1 MDQSAANSSWR
12 ANLRRQLATL
22 RSKQWP
28 RYLLLA
34 AIGFVVHLPALQG
47 QLVWDDDYLAHDNP
61 FIKSPLLALEAF
73 RHYLFL
79 DSYSPH
85 YRPVQNLSFMADYYF
100 WNTDPAGFHLTN
112 ILLHVGSG
120 LLLYRLLTL
129 LFRKGAGI
137 WNNTV
142 PHSNFTASLAAFLMA
157 GLWIVHPVH
166 SAAVDYISGRAD
178 SLAFLFAAGAWLLVL
193 RARGE
198 AGVTPENSA
207 SEQATRLPLQQ
218 KQPRWLTFALY
229 FCAAFFALLSL
240 CSREIACVWILLF
253 LIHTLAFANGIR
265 HKTKIVTVICS
276 VCVLAIYAGSHQLPG
291 ERVEKGGSEHWG
303 APIRATLMLRALGDY
318 GRLMVFPANLHMER
332 TIFQPNNYRT
342 RQSWRDSANS
352 EYLSILGLGVFA
364 VFAYGCIKK
373 GTGQRTRV
381 VGAIWFFAA
390 YLPISNI
397 VSLNATVAEHWL
409 YLPSVG
415 FLIFL
420 AGCTFDLPRSFQRPL
435 AGVAVFAV
443 VALGM
448 RSTIR
453 STDWCAPETFYKR
466 TLAAGGSS
474 ARVEVNL
481 GLIYGRHG
489 DYAKA
494 EKLFRH
500 VLALTPNYPIARTNL
515 ADVLS
520 RQGKLTEA
528 EALLTN
534 GAKIAPLESKDYPR
548 TWIGIYNLAGF
559 RHNAHDDAGAI
570 ALLDH
575 ARLNYPQV
583 WELISCESELVRRT
597 QGPWAALDLV
607 QNFVRKNWW
616 HHAARLAEGRLYAEN
631 GDTSHS
637 IEALRYAA
645 MLDVHDVEALRLI
658 ATMKMHENRLDE
670 AFQAQRR
677 AVARQPDQPSQ
688 YILLS
693 DILEKMGRSGEARAA
708 RAKVSQLQALAMESG
723 RG

>member
-1 MDQSAANSSWR
+1 MDQSAADPSSR
-12 ANLRRQLATL
+12 ANLRTQFAAVCQR
-22 RSKQWP
+22 QWP

-34 AIGFVVHLPALQG
+34 AIGFVVRLPALQG

-100 WNTDPAGFHLTN
+100 WNTDPTGFHLTN

-120 LLLYRLLTL
+120 LLLYRLLIL

-137 WNNTV
+137 WNNTD
-142 PHSNFTASLAAFLMA
+142 PRSNFTASLAAFLIA

-178 SLAFLFAAGAWLLVL
+178 SLAFLFAAGGWLLVL
-193 RARGE
+193 HGRALQSPGIKFTFYSL
-198 AGVTPENSA
+198 AAICGV
-207 SEQATRLPLQQ
+207 
-218 KQPRWLTFALY
+218 
-229 FCAAFFALLSL
+229 LSL

-253 LIHTLAFANGIR
+253 LIHTLAFARNVR
-265 HKTKIVTVICS
+265 RKTKIVTVICCS
-276 VCVLAIYAGSHQLPG
+276 LVLAAYVGLHQLPG
-291 ERVEKGGSEHWG
+291 KRAEKGGADNWG
-303 APIRATLMLRALGDY
+303 APVRTTLVLRALGDY

-332 TIFQPNNYRT
+332 TVFDPNNYRT

-373 GTGQRTRV
+373 GTGQRTRI
-381 VGAIWFFAA
+381 VGTIWFFAA

-397 VSLNATVAEHWL
+397 VSLNATIAEHWL
-409 YLPSVG
+409 YLPSAG

-420 AGCTFDLPRSFQRPL
+420 AGCVFDLPRPFQRAL
-435 AGVAVFAV
+435 VAFAV
-443 VALGM
+443 AAIIALGV
-448 RSTIR
+448 RSFHR
-453 STDWCAPETFYKR
+453 STDWGDPETFYKR

-474 ARVEVNL
+474 ARVAVNL
-481 GLIYGRHG
+481 ALIYGRNG

-494 EKLFRH
+494 EKLFRR
-500 VLALTPNYPIARTNL
+500 VLELTPNYPIARSNL

-520 RQGKLTEA
+520 RQGKTTEA
-528 EALLTN
+528 EALLTD
-534 GAKIAPLESKDYPR
+534 ATKIAPLEAKEYPR
-548 TWIGIYNLAGF
+548 TWVGIYNLAGF
-559 RHNAHDDAGAI
+559 RYNAHDDAGAI
-570 ALLDH
+570 ALLEH
-575 ARLNYPQV
+575 ARANYPEV
-583 WELISCESELVRRT
+583 WELVSRESELVRRT
-597 QGPWAALDLV
+597 QGPLAALDLV
-607 QNFVRKNWW
+607 QDFVRKNWW

-631 GDTSHS
+631 GDALHANQ
-637 IEALRYAA
+637 ALRYAA

-693 DILEKMGRSGEARAA
+693 DILEKLGRTGEARAA
-708 RAKVSQLQALAMESG
+708 RAKVSQLQALAMESR

>member
-1 MDQSAANSSWR
+1 MNQSGVDSSR
-12 ANLRRQLATL
+12 GANLRRHLATL
-22 RSKQWP
+22 CGKQWL
-28 RYLLLA
+28 RYLCLA
-34 AIGFVVHLPALQG
+34 AIGLLVHLPALQG
-47 QLVWDDDYLAHDNP
+47 QLVWDDDYLARSNP
-61 FIKSPLLALEAF
+61 FIKSPLLAFEAF

-100 WNTDPAGFHLTN
+100 WNTDPTGFHLTN
-112 ILLHVGSG
+112 ILLHVASG
-120 LLLYRLLTL
+120 LLLYRLLIL

-137 WNNTV
+137 WSNTD
-142 PHSNFTASLAAFLMA
+142 PGSNFTASFGAFLIA
-157 GLWIVHPVH
+157 ALWIVHPIH

-178 SLAFLFAAGAWLLVL
+178 SLAFLFAAGGWLLVL
-193 RARGE
+193 HARGE
-198 AGVTPENSA
+198 AGVTSA
-207 SEQATRLPLQQ
+207 NPGSEQGTPLPLQR
-218 KQPRWLTFALY
+218 KQPRWLTFVLY
-229 FCAAFFALLSL
+229 LCAAFFALLSL

-253 LIHTLAFANGIR
+253 LIHTLTFARNIR
-265 HKTKIVTVICS
+265 RKTKIVTVICC
-276 VCVLAIYAGSHQLPG
+276 VCVLAVYAGLHQLPG

-303 APIRATLMLRALGDY
+303 APVRATLMLRALGDY
-318 GRLMVFPANLHMER
+318 GRLMMFPTNLHMER
-332 TIFQPNNYRT
+332 TIFDPNTYRT
-342 RQSWRDSANS
+342 RQSWRDSANL
-352 EYLSILGLGVFA
+352 EYLSILGLCVLAAFAFGCAKPGV
-364 VFAYGCIKK
+364 
-373 GTGQRTRV
+373 GQRTRV
-381 VGAIWFFAA
+381 VGAIWFFSA

-397 VSLNATVAEHWL
+397 VSLNATIAEHWL

-420 AGCTFDLPRSFQRPL
+420 AGCAFDLPRSFQRPL
-435 AGVAVFAV
+435 AAVAAFAV
-443 VALGM
+443 VVLGV

-453 STDWCAPETFYKR
+453 STDWSDPETFYKR
-466 TLAAGGSS
+466 TLAAGGSG

-534 GAKIAPLESKDYPR
+534 AAKIAPLESKEYPR
-548 TWIGIYNLAGF
+548 TWMGIYNLAGC

-570 ALLDH
+570 ALRDH
-575 ARLNYPQV
+575 ARINYPQV
-583 WELISCESELVRRT
+583 CELVSCESELVRRT
-597 QGPWAALDLV
+597 QGPLAALDLV
-607 QNFVRKNWW
+607 QDFVRKNWW

-631 GDTSHS
+631 GDALHA
-637 IEALRYAA
+637 IQALRYAA
-645 MLDVHDVEALRLI
+645 MLDVHDVEALHLI

>member
-1 MDQSAANSSWR
+1 MNQSVADSPHR
-12 ANLRRQLATL
+12 TTLRRQLAAL
-22 RSKQWP
+22 REKQWP
-28 RYLLLA
+28 RYLFLA
-34 AIGFVVHLPALQG
+34 VIGFLVHLPALQG
-47 QLVWDDDYLAHDNP
+47 QPVWDDDYLAHDNP

-100 WNTDPAGFHLTN
+100 WNTDPTGFHLTN

-120 LLLYRLLTL
+120 LLLYRLLIL

-137 WNNTV
+137 WNNTDSR
-142 PHSNFTASLAAFLMA
+142 SNFAASLAAFLIA
-157 GLWIVHPVH
+157 ALWMVHPVH

-178 SLAFLFAAGAWLLVL
+178 SLAFLFAAGGWLLVL
-193 RARGE
+193 HGRAVQSPGIKLIFYSL
-198 AGVTPENSA
+198 AGICGV
-207 SEQATRLPLQQ
+207 
-218 KQPRWLTFALY
+218 
-229 FCAAFFALLSL
+229 LSL

-253 LIHTLAFANGIR
+253 LVHTLAFARNIR
-265 HKTKIVTVICS
+265 RKTKIVTVICC
-276 VCVLAIYAGSHQLPG
+276 VCVLTIYAGLHQLPG
-291 ERVEKGGSEHWG
+291 ERVEKGGSEHWS
-303 APIRATLMLRALGDY
+303 APVRATLMLRSLGDY

-332 TIFQPNNYRT
+332 TIFEPNNYRT
-342 RQSWRDSANS
+342 RQSWRNSADS
-352 EYLSILGLGVFA
+352 EYLSILGLCILAAFI
-364 VFAYGCIKK
+364 YGCAKAGI
-373 GTGQRTRV
+373 GQRMRV
-381 VGAIWFFAA
+381 IGAIWFLAA

-453 STDWCAPETFYKR
+453 STDWCDPETFYKR
-466 TLAAGGSS
+466 TLAAGGGG

-534 GAKIAPLESKDYPR
+534 AAKIAPLESKEYPR
-548 TWIGIYNLAGF
+548 TWMGIYNLAGL
-559 RHNAHDDAGAI
+559 RHNAKDDAGAI

-575 ARLNYPQV
+575 ARINYPQV
-583 WELISCESELVRRT
+583 WELVSCESELVRRT
-597 QGPWAALDLV
+597 QGPLAALDLV

-637 IEALRYAA
+637 IQALRYAA

-693 DILEKMGRSGEARAA
+693 DILEKLGRSSEARAA